1 MNALTAKKNT
11 AMKTQLAL
19 LSSVALLLA
28 GCAEPVPPCLVL
40 RSSGASYASEWLNGT
55 ITAGA
60 GSPNCAVFGTG
71 PYTGNGSNPG
81 TQVDLATTSS
91 IYPYGSTGGFPFRVQ
106 LFGVDKFAPIP
117 GTCSQNSAI
126 QCVVDSEC
134 NVGGG
139 TGNTCNTNS
148 GGSSQISIA
157 PEIFFG
163 AFPAPAPANIFNSG
177 FVIGNLESENPTAQS
192 LCFVPAFQAPVEA
205 TFGWGGATGDL
216 DVSLTF
222 STMTLYETT
231 AIPGTQFTVD
241 VTATVSDVGGGN
253 ACTATYNVLAF
264 AQATTCM
271 TLVNCDP
278 SSNACDISNGG
289 QAPYADDQVQDN
301 LCTDFNP
308 PSGDQ
313 MWINYAANGLPA
325 GAATNRNFPIAC
337 DQITGYC
344 VLPPGTGTITL
355 PVVGSTPRQ

>member
-1 MNALTAKKNT
+1 MNALTAKKNQ
-11 AMKTQLAL
+11 AMKTQLTLVAT
-19 LSSVALLLA
+19 VALLLA

-40 RSSGASYASEWLNGT
+40 RSSGASYASQWLNGT

-71 PYTGNGSNPG
+71 PFSGTGSNPG

-106 LFGVDKFAPIP
+106 LFGVDKFAPAS
-117 GTCSQNSAI
+117 T
-126 QCVVDSEC
+126 
-134 NVGGG
+134 
-139 TGNTCNTNS
+139 

-157 PEIFFG
+157 PEIDF
-163 AFPAPAPANIFNSG
+163 ADFPSAPPGNVLNNG
-177 FVIGNLESENPTAQS
+177 YVIGNLETENPTAQA
-192 LCFVPAFQAPVEA
+192 LCFVPSFQAPVA
-205 TFGWGGATGDL
+205 GPFGWGGTTGDK

-222 STMTLYETT
+222 SNMTLYETT
-231 AIPGTQFTVD
+231 AIPGTQFTAD
-241 VTATVSDVGGGN
+241 VTAVVSDTGGGN
-253 ACTATYNVLAF
+253 PCTATYNILAF

-271 TLVNCDP
+271 TLINCDANN
-278 SSNACDISNGG
+278 SCDISNGG
-289 QAPYADDQVQDN
+289 QAPYSNSQVQDN

-337 DQITGYC
+337 DQTTGYC

-355 PVVGSTPRQ
+355 PVVGTTPRE